1 MFENRDIQ
9 EIEDLETS
17 IYQLS
22 RCSQII
28 DGSGLNAATLGI
40 LQAHNLLN
48 GTSLETIALEDLR
61 VNDLTTVAVEALNEQ
76 ANEKAASWS
85 AKIVAFFTNAA
96 ERATSIFK
104 TTLDKINITFKVISE
119 KSEQIFDSSVAY
131 AKAHPYRT
139 VLGVL
144 GAAVLVLGVIK
155 FAGASAPGVGSTGAQ
170 MRSYT
175 DKIRTMIKGIKLPF
189 GKVNVGTVGEAGVA
203 TVSVETS
210 SLVTTTEKLS
220 VLGWTKATF
229 TNIMKQVDNLWNT
242 FSTAMKPVWDNVIK
256 PIDKVVSNVGFFP
269 KVVGEKIKAS
279 TGTRAIPWLAEK
291 MVAAVYYP
299 ILAKVFMGLWSLIK
313 MVVLKAV
320 ELVNTTFT
328 GLKNAKTEPA

>member
-1 MFENRDIQ
+1 MFENCDIQ

-17 IYQLS
+17 IYQLT

-28 DGSGLNAATLGI
+28 SGTGLNSTTLGI

-61 VNDLTTVAVEALNEQ
+61 VNTLSSVAIEALKDQ

-96 ERATSIFK
+96 EKATSIFK
-104 TTLDKINITFKVISE
+104 TTLDKINTTFKVISE

-131 AKAHPYRT
+131 AKAHPYKT
-139 VLGVL
+139 VLSVL
-144 GAAVLVLGVIK
+144 AAAVLVLGVIK
-155 FAGASAPGVGSTGAQ
+155 FAGTSAPGVGSTGAQ

-189 GKVNVGTVGEAGVA
+189 GKVSVGTVGEASIP
-203 TVSVETS
+203 TVSVETT
-210 SLVTTTEKLS
+210 SLVVASEKLS
-220 VLGWTKATF
+220 VLGWTKATL
-229 TNIMKQVDNLWNT
+229 TSIMKQVDSLWNT
-242 FSTAMKPVWDNVIK
+242 FSTSMKPVWDNVIK

-279 TGTRAIPWLAEK
+279 TGTRAVPWLAEK
-291 MVAAVYYP
+291 MIAAVYYP
-299 ILAKVFMGLWSLIK
+299 ILTKVFIGLWTLVKTI
-313 MVVLKAV
+313 VLKAV
-320 ELVNTTFT
+320 ELVSTTFT
-328 GLKNAKTEPA
+328 GLKNAKTESV